1 MPSIDLRSCLAQFAM
16 LSLFLFLVAASH
28 AQAQTSETL
37 SYCLIKIEGRIFDAH
52 PCDMDYDT
60 PVVINFGHLDE
71 GNYAGYWVYLV
82 NNKNGTFEGYWNE
95 EYGAPRAH
103 TKLGTLKLEER
114 SVGECFSGDNVLLC
128 WHIPADT
135 PIYYMEHR
143 DPDEGGRVLLAY
155 LNGLEYQL
163 THPAWEYDAL
173 FEVNENAD
181 FDGDGR
187 LDTLISLTNG
197 GNCCPDSISVV
208 SYRGDGFFTF
218 LDEEPLPGAWGGHE
232 VVTEQGRSII
242 RMHDTPTGHDN
253 TERQRGQRDYAFSG
267 GRMELIAERLEHS
280 SPTEVVGLT
289 LEEVK
294 FADGQQATLVFDINN
309 DGTDDEITCSYWE
322 RWGIM
327 NCKGAISGARE
338 PLELQCKHVAVSTVV
353 FGMDASKRLLC
364 DGKSVVY

>member
-1 MPSIDLRSCLAQFAM
+1 M
-16 LSLFLFLVAASH
+16 LSLSLFLVAASH

-60 PVVINFGHLDE
+60 PVVVNFGHLDE

-135 PIYYMEHR
+135 PIYYVEHR

-163 THPAWEYDAL
+163 RHPAWEYDAP
-173 FEVNENAD
+173 FEVHENAD

-197 GNCCPDSISVV
+197 GNCCPESISVV

-218 LDEEPLPGAWGGHE
+218 LDETPIVGGFGG
-232 VVTEQGRSII
+232 TELVFDQGRPII
-242 RMHDTPTGHDN
+242 RVHDAASGAKSTN
-253 TERQRGQRDYAFSG
+253 RQRGERDYAFING
-267 GRMELIAERLEHS
+267 HIELIAQRAEHS
-280 SPTEVVGLT
+280 TVTEVASLGR
-289 LEEVK
+289 EEVAM
-294 FADGQQATLVFDINN
+294 ADAGRKTLLFDI
-309 DGTDDEITCSYWE
+309 DADDIQDAIICTYWE
-322 RWGIM
+322 RWGVL
-327 NCKGAISGARE
+327 NCQAEISGAKHR
-338 PLELQCKHVAVSTVV
+338 LDFQCIHVAVLPVV
-353 FGMDASKRLLC
+353 FGPRRSHRLMC
-364 DGKSVVY
+364 DNEVIDY